1 MRSPDVRPL
10 ARILSRTAAVSV
22 TATLIA
28 LCIGVPL
35 GTAIAL
41 LRLPGRRLI
50 VTAVNTGMA
59 VPTVVVGLFVAMA
72 LWRSGPVGGLD
83 LIYTLR
89 GMVIAQVLIATPLI
103 TAITLAALQLLPPD
117 LPDQLRGLGANRRQL
132 VVQLWLEAR
141 LPLLAAAMAGF
152 GHAVSEVGAATIVGG
167 NLHGQTQV
175 MTTAIVEDVG
185 RGEFGSASAYAGV
198 LLVLAFAV
206 NGLLTSVQQ
215 RGATWARS

>member
-1 MRSPDVRPL
+1 MSDPLLDVLGRS
-10 ARILSRTAAVSV
+10 AAVSV
-22 TATLIA
+22 TATVVA
-28 LCIGVPL
+28 LGIGVPL
-35 GTAIAL
+35 GTAL
-41 LRLPGRRLI
+41 VLVHVRGRRMLA
-50 VTAVNTGMA
+50 TMVNTGMA
-59 VPTVVVGLFVAMA
+59 VPTVVVGLVVALA
-72 LWRSGPVGGLD
+72 LWRSGPLGGLD

-89 GMVIAQVLIATPLI
+89 GMVIAQILIATPLI
-103 TAITLAALQLLPPD
+103 TAITMAALQLLPPD

-132 VVQLWLEAR
+132 VLRLWLEAR

-185 RGEFGSASAYAGV
+185 RGEFGSAIAYAAV
-198 LLVLAFAV
+198 LLALALFV

>member
-1 MRSPDVRPL
+1 MSDPL
-10 ARILSRTAAVSV
+10 HEVLLRTAAVSV

-28 LCIGVPL
+28 LLIGIPL
-35 GTAIAL
+35 GTALAL
-41 LRLPGRRLI
+41 ARVPGRRFLN
-50 VTAVNTGMA
+50 TTVNTGMA
-59 VPTVVVGLFVAMA
+59 VPTVVVGLFVAFA
-72 LWRSGPVGGLD
+72 LWRSGPLGGLN

-103 TAITLAALQLLPPD
+103 TAITMAALQLLPQD

-141 LPLLAAAMAGF
+141 LPLLAAVMAGF

-185 RGEFGSASAYAGV
+185 RGEFRSASAYAAV

>member
-1 MRSPDVRPL
+1 MSDPL
-10 ARILSRTAAVSV
+10 HEVLSRSAAVSV

-28 LCIGVPL
+28 LLIGIPL
-35 GTAIAL
+35 GTALAL
-41 LRLPGRRLI
+41 ISLPGRRLL
-50 VTAVNTGMA
+50 VTVVNTGMA
-59 VPTVVVGLFVAMA
+59 VPTVAIGLFVAFA
-72 LWRSGPVGGLD
+72 LWRSGPLGDLN

-103 TAITLAALQLLPPD
+103 TAITMAALQLLPPD
-117 LPDQLRGLGANRRQL
+117 LPDQLQGLGANRRQL

-198 LLVLAFAV
+198 LLALAFAV